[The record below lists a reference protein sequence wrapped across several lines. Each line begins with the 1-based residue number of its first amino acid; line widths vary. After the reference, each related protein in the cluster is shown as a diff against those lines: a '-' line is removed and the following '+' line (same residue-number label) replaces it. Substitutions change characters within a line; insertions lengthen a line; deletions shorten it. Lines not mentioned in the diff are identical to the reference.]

1 MIRFII
7 GMLLLIHPLVSVF
20 SQNAIKL
27 TKLTGG
33 LSIPVYLCHAGDDR
47 LFVLEKAGKIR
58 ILNNGVLSPI
68 PFLDLVSKVNARGN
82 EQGLLG
88 LAFHPDYKTNGLFY
102 VNYINKISV
111 GQTVI
116 AEYKVMPNNPNK
128 ADSLSER
135 ILLTIDQPFSNHN
148 GGCMHFGKD
157 GYLYIGMG
165 DGGNG
170 GDPQNH
176 GQNPKSLLG
185 KMLRI
190 EIGTSSTYQIPS
202 SNPFVNDP
210 NVLDEIWALGVRNPW
225 RFSFDKLTGDLWIGD
240 VGQGNWEEV
249 DFEESGSGGGRNY
262 GWRCYEGN
270 KDFNT
275 SGCSPKNTMTF
286 PVHEYFSDENNLGCS
301 VTGGYVYRGNKYP
314 SLYGTYIY
322 GDYCS
327 GYIWGIDQKPG
338 RIFENKT
345 LYKFNR
351 SQISSFG
358 EGVDG
363 ELYLIAIAEGAV
375 YRIGDTCNLPA
386 VQFTVKNPICADS
399 KDGQIIIANQ
409 NPSFSYLWNT
419 GDSSAV
425 LDGLGAGNYSVT
437 LSDGLC
443 RVEGAIELKSPKP
456 DTACLTP
463 IFVNEI
469 CENDSAVLIAC
480 DAITAASYIWK
491 KDSIIIRD
499 KDSKRIYVNAS
510 GNYSV
515 QFIDTNGCISFS
527 SGEIEIIVHPVPDKP
542 LIIQIGDTL
551 FAPSG
556 YNSYR
561 WFLNE
566 QLLGG
571 STNNQW
577 IVTQKGSY
585 RVSVVDTNN
594 CESLLSD
601 PLFVVPLSINELNEK
616 SILLFSYGD
625 NHHFICQLK
634 SGLDFPLIY
643 HLLDATGKPI
653 KPEVKLL
660 EAVQHFYFEMQQEP
674 SGIYFLNVVDRN
686 GKLLGSVKVLRN

>member
-1 MIRFII
+1 MWRVLVVWMILVF
-7 GMLLLIHPLVSVF
+7 PLVSIF

-47 LFVLEKAGKIR
+47 LFVIEKAGKIR
-58 ILNNGVLSPI
+58 ILNNGIVSPV
-68 PFLDLVSKVNARGN
+68 PFLDIVNKVNSRGN

-88 LAFHPDYKTNGLFY
+88 LAFHPDFKNNGLFY
-102 VNYINKISV
+102 VNYNNKISV

-116 AEYKVMPNNPNK
+116 AEYKVFSNNPNK

-135 ILLTIDQPFSNHN
+135 ILLTIDQPYSNHN

-190 EIGTSSTYQIPS
+190 EIGTSSTYQIPP

-210 NVLDEIWALGVRNPW
+210 DVLDEIWAIGVRNPW
-225 RFSFDKLTGDLWIGD
+225 RFSFDRLTGDMWIGD

-275 SGCSPKNTMTF
+275 TGCSPKNKFTF
-286 PVHEYFSDENNLGCS
+286 PIHEYFSDENNLGCS
-301 VTGGYVYRGNKYP
+301 VTGGYVYRGSKHP

-327 GYIWGIDQKPG
+327 GYIWGINQKADKT
-338 RIFENKT
+338 FENKT

-358 EGVDG
+358 EDVNG

-375 YRIGDTCNLPA
+375 YKIADTCNLPA
-386 VQFTVKNPICADS
+386 IQFLTKNPLCPTS
-399 KDGQIIIANQ
+399 TDGQITIS
-409 NPSFSYLWNT
+409 NPNPTYTYKWST

-425 LDGLGAGNYSVT
+425 LEGLGPGKFSLT
-437 LSDGLC
+437 ITSGIC
-443 RVEGAIELKSPKP
+443 SIEGAVELKSPIP
-456 DTACLTP
+456 DTACITP
-463 IFVNEI
+463 VFVNEI
-469 CENDSAVLIAC
+469 CENDSAILIAC
-480 DAITAASYIWK
+480 DALNAASYIWE
-491 KDSIIIRD
+491 KDSVVIRD
-499 KDSKRIYVNAS
+499 KLSKRIYVNAS
-510 GNYSV
+510 GKYSV
-515 QFIDTNGCISFS
+515 QFVDTNGCISFH
-527 SGEIEIIVHPVPDKP
+527 SGEIEIIVHPSPDKP
-542 LIIQIGDTL
+542 IIIQSGDTL

-556 YNSYR
+556 YNAYR

-571 STNNQW
+571 STVNQW
-577 IVTQKGSY
+577 VITQKGSY
-585 RVSVVDTNN
+585 RVSVIDSNN
-594 CESLLSD
+594 CESLSSEPLYIIPLGVVNNFEKPIGVFSSGEKNHFVCLVNSD
-601 PLFVVPLSINELNEK
+601 LE
-616 SILLFSYGD
+616 
-625 NHHFICQLK
+625 
-634 SGLDFPLIY
+634 FPLNYQI
-643 HLLDATGKPI
+643 LDAQGKPVRQ
-653 KPEVKLL
+653 KVNLL
-660 EAVQHFYFEMQQEP
+660 EKTQQFNFELTKEP
-674 SGIYFLNVVDRN
+674 SGIYFLKVQDRF
-686 GKLLGSVKVLRN
+686 GKIIGSVRVFKN